1 MKEITKYLNILIV
14 EDDIEIQNNLKRTLS
29 LLFKQVFT
37 ANDGLEALNIY
48 EKVEA
53 DIIISDYVM
62 PNMDGYELC
71 RKIREKKD
79 NIPIILLSSF
89 MDIEKLQ
96 KCIPLELTSFLEK
109 PIAFDKLLEQINI
122 SIKKLEKTSILKY
135 KVTSNITYCKKKKCL
150 LIDEKNI
157 ELSLYESKLFELL
170 CDYKNQ
176 IIEFDTIINFLKN
189 KEEEITKNSVKNIVY
204 RLRKKLPN
212 DLITAHRNLGY
223 SLNI

>member
-14 EDDIEIQNNLKRTLS
+14 EDDIEIQNNLKKTLS

-48 EKVEA
+48 EVIEA
-53 DIIISDYVM
+53 DLIISDYVM
-62 PNMDGYELC
+62 PNMDGYELSK
-71 RKIREKKD
+71 KIRETKD
-79 NIPIILLSSF
+79 DIPIIILSSF

-96 KCIPLELTSFLEK
+96 KCIPLELTNFLEK

-122 SIKKLEKTSILKY
+122 SIEKLEKTNRLKF
-135 KVTSNITYCKKKKCL
+135 KITETITYCKKKKCL
-150 LIDEKNI
+150 LIDNNEL
-157 ELSLYESKLFELL
+157 ELSLYESKLLELL

-176 IIEFDTIINFLKN
+176 IIEFDTIIGFLSNKN
-189 KEEEITKNSVKNIVY
+189 EEISKNSVKNIVY
-204 RLRKKLPN
+204 RLRKKLPI
-212 DLITAHRNLGY
+212 DLIMAHRNLGY